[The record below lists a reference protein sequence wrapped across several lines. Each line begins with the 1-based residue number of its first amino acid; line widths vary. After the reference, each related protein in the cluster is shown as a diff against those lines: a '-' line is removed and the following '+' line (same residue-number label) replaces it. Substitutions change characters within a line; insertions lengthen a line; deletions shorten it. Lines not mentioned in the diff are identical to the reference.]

1 MENLKYTFALFM
13 SILIIACSNDDD
25 TIATIITVKDFE
37 TVIKENPVVD
47 QELGVIEASTN
58 LGTLDYS
65 IKSEDPAGAFAID
78 SKTGKL
84 TVKDATLFDYETNP
98 KLTAI
103 VLIKVGGE
111 SKEVTVTVD
120 LINIDKP
127 TITVKDFETTIDE
140 NPDQGQELG
149 TIEATTDEGELAYI
163 IKTEEPTGAFA
174 IDNKTGKLTVKDVT
188 LFDYET
194 RDQLTAIV
202 LIKNGEES
210 KETKITVHLNN
221 INGNATITAKDFE
234 TTIDENTEQRQ
245 GLGFVK
251 VTTDQGKLTYS
262 IKKENPAGAF
272 MIFPSEKGEEG
283 ENGFYIEIKDVSLF
297 DYEKRTELTAI
308 VLVTNGETSKEVT
321 ITVKLNDIVGDINFA
336 DLNFKKALLK
346 HTNPIIDT
354 NTDGV
359 ITLEEAKVVTKMD
372 VGRKSITDLSGIE
385 YFTALTTLNCSS
397 NNNLTILDL
406 SKNIALTELD
416 CSSNDITTL
425 DVSKNIELTKL
436 NCNDND
442 LTSVDVSKNVK
453 LNFLNTSQNP
463 LIDLD
468 ISKNTVLETLGYGDE
483 NSPLTTLDISKNAK
497 LSTLFIG
504 YTDLTSIDLSN
515 NTELTRLAFLFSNM
529 TTLDL
534 SHNTALTHLDFL
546 ACTINT
552 LDLSNNVALTNLAC
566 NGAKLSS
573 LNLKNG
579 NNANLTASFHNNPS
593 LTCVEV
599 DDPTAN
605 YNWSKDDTAVY
616 SSNCSL

>member
-1 MENLKYTFALFM
+1 MENLKYIFALFM
-13 SILIIACSNDDD
+13 SILTIACSNDDD
-25 TIATIITVKDFE
+25 IVATIITVKDFE

-47 QELGVIEASTN
+47 QELGIIEANTN

-65 IKSEDPAGAFAID
+65 IKSEDPTGAFAID

-84 TVKDATLFDYETNP
+84 TVKDATLFDYEMNP

-103 VLIKVGGE
+103 VLIKSGGE
-111 SKEVTVTVD
+111 SREAKVTVD
-120 LINIDKP
+120 LINIVKA
-127 TITVKDFETTIDE
+127 TITTKDFETTIDE
-140 NPDQGQELG
+140 NPDQGKELG
-149 TIEATTDEGELAYI
+149 TIEATTDEGELTYT

-174 IDNKTGKLTVKDVT
+174 IDNKTGKLTVKEAT

-202 LIKNGEES
+202 LIKSGEES
-210 KETKITVHLNN
+210 EEAKITVYLND
-221 INGNATITAKDFE
+221 INGVATITVKNLE
-234 TTIDENTEQRQ
+234 VTINENPNEQEY
-245 GLGFVK
+245 LGFIEA
-251 VTTDQGKLTYS
+251 TTDQGELTY
-262 IKKENPAGAF
+262 ILKNENPEGAF
-272 MIFPSEKGEEG
+272 MLEKDNGTEG
-283 ENGFYIEIKDVSLF
+283 VTGVHIQVKDAALF
-297 DYEKRTELTAI
+297 DYEARNQLTAT
-308 VLVTNGETSKEVT
+308 VLVINGETSKEAT
-321 ITVKLNDIVGDINFA
+321 IKINLNDIAGDISFVDPNFE
-336 DLNFKKALLK
+336 KALLE
-346 HTNPIIDT
+346 HTDPIIDT
-354 NTDGV
+354 NGDGQ
-359 ITLEEAKVVTKMD
+359 ITEDEAKVVTALD
-372 VGRKSITDLSGIE
+372 VKLKSIIDLSGIE
-385 YFTALTTLNCSS
+385 YFTALTTLDCST
-397 NNNLTILDL
+397 NNNLTTLDL

-436 NCNDND
+436 NCNGNN
-442 LTSVDVSKNVK
+442 LTSIDVSKNIK

-468 ISKNTVLETLGYGDE
+468 ISKNIVLETLGYGDE
-483 NSPLTTLDISKNAK
+483 NSSLTTLDISKNTK

-534 SHNTALTHLDFL
+534 SNNTALTHLDFL
-546 ACTINT
+546 GSTINT

-566 NGAKLSS
+566 NGANLSS

-579 NNANLTASFHNNPS
+579 NNANLTASFRNNPS